1 MVLYGLIIIGLADN
15 ALRPLLVGRD
25 TKLPDYV
32 VLFSTLGGLSLFGI
46 TGFVIGPL
54 IAALFLAF
62 WDMFTH
68 EFNIGS

>member
-1 MVLYGLIIIGLADN
+1 MSPSIPRPCYGIAG
-15 ALRPLLVGRD
+15 
-25 TKLPDYV
+25 V